1 MKLITIILRWLTS
14 LLREVNEK
22 KKIDNSKNENL
33 VEVYRDSRNNIYYKW
48 KIPSA
53 MHAMRYLVGW
63 RAIENANMGVTTKDA
78 IDFLNNILKGLN
90 MQDAATA
97 GYYAT
102 TFKNRIL
109 TADPEKAYLE
119 LASCYILINNEAP
132 DKYDPNVAATKQAL
146 WETDIEA
153 KAFFLDFAYQLSA
166 ILISTSSKDI
176 PNALVNQNMA
186 MGRLLISTLSKLSPE
201 GSTN

>member
-1 MKLITIILRWLTS
+1 MKIITKLLRWLTS
-14 LLREVNEK
+14 ILREANEA
-22 KKIDNSKNENL
+22 KKIDNSKDENL
-33 VEVYRDSRNNIYYKW
+33 AEVYRDTRGNVYYKW

-90 MQDAATA
+90 MQDMATA

-109 TADPEKAYLE
+109 TADPEKAYIE

-132 DKYDPNVAATKQAL
+132 DMYDPNVAATKQAL
-146 WETDIEA
+146 WESDIDA
-153 KAFFLDFAYQLSA
+153 KAFFLNFAYQLSA
-166 ILISTSSKDI
+166 TLISTSNKDI
-176 PNALVNQNMA
+176 PNALLNQNMA